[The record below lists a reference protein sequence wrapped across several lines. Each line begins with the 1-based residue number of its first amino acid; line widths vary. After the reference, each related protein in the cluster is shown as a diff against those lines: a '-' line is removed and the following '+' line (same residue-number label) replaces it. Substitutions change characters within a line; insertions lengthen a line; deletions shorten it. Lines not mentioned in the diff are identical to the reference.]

1 MDNYIKYNSESI
13 KLFLRD
19 VINCVLDYIKE
30 HNIPITAIYREFD
43 FNSIVKCDK
52 IHTLIVLKHD
62 DVWQSKNHILVV
74 PCVYNENYT
83 NKAKIEITF
92 NDIRHLIVI
101 DYLKRI
107 FKFWR

>member
-52 IHTLIVLKHD
+52 IHAYIMYKHD
-62 DVWQSKNHILVV
+62 DVWQSKNHILIV

-83 NKAKIEITF
+83 NKAQIEIKF
-92 NDIRHLIVI
+92 KDIRHLILI
-101 DYLKRI
+101 EYLKRI